1 MAVFLLNICKF
12 NKCGMEF
19 GTLVDLIQHIEE
31 NHIDYDPISKPDC
44 LPLSCVQRFIT
55 DATRKENP
63 QFLVSSGSVE
73 SLDRTSNASE
83 RVEVKRKIAIKH
95 HSYSM
100 SSSNRS
106 NTPTGSEMDED
117 EIMVSE
123 SEDSNESWT
132 TEEFSSEFIM
142 RYGSRS
148 SAPNG
153 SNEKPFACPVPGCKK
168 RYKNVNG
175 IKYHSKN
182 GHKKDGNRIRKAFKC
197 HCGKSYK
204 TSQKLKNHTLLVH
217 SAGSD
222 LSLSSSSMSSL
233 NSTQQLSDTASPPL
247 AITSLKNSINLVTIK
262 SSKANNGAGSSSK
275 VLKEN
280 GKGES
285 SKVPKLTPMK
295 GYDGLGILTPATSPK
310 NQAQQQLQQQQ
321 STDNSQMLN
330 GSSNGSLLSNNA
342 ENLQSIPLTPVSPA
356 PSPSSSTTSTT
367 SYQQMKKGDS

>member
-1 MAVFLLNICKF
+1 MSVC
-12 NKCGMEF
+12 
-19 GTLVDLIQHIEE
+19 
-31 NHIDYDPISKPDC
+31 
-44 LPLSCVQRFIT
+44 CVIHHASALHNSF
-55 DATRKENP
+55 
-63 QFLVSSGSVE
+63 SSS
-73 SLDRTSNASE
+73 S
-83 RVEVKRKIAIKH
+83 
-95 HSYSM
+95 SYS
-100 SSSNRS
+100 
-106 NTPTGSEMDED
+106 
-117 EIMVSE
+117 
-123 SEDSNESWT
+123 
-132 TEEFSSEFIM
+132 
-142 RYGSRS
+142 
-148 SAPNG
+148 
-153 SNEKPFACPVPGCKK
+153 
-168 RYKNVNG
+168 
-175 IKYHSKN
+175 
-182 GHKKDGNRIRKAFKC
+182 RIRKAFKC

-262 SSKANNGAGSSSK
+262 SSKANGGAGSSK

-330 GSSNGSLLSNNA
+330 GSSNGSLLSSSA

-367 SYQQMKKGDS
+367 SYQQMKKNDS